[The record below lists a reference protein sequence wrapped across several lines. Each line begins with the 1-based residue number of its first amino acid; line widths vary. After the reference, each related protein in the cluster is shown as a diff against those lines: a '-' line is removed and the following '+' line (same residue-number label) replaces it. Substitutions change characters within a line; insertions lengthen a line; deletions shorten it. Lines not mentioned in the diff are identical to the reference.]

1 MIFDNESTAAA
12 VAAAAAQKAVGG
24 GIGGVVD
31 DGDGS
36 AAENESPKKS
46 PPDEGEVDGG
56 SGVGADDEVDC
67 DGADASPAVSP
78 KTTAKQ
84 TDVWRPY

>member
-12 VAAAAAQKAVGG
+12 VAAAAAQKAAGDS
-24 GIGGVVD
+24 IGGVVD

-36 AAENESPKKS
+36 PAENESPKKS
-46 PPDEGEVDGG
+46 PVDEGEADVG
-56 SGVGADDEVDC
+56 SGGGADDED
-67 DGADASPAVSP
+67 DHEGADASPAVSP